1 MLAETEKA
9 PSAILHADFPTPSAR
24 ADSAGTSGDP
34 ARGASP
40 LSRRQACLLL
50 AGAPLLASGFVRALA
65 ASGVGV
71 GAGAIGAAGGLG
83 TGVALAE
90 EGTAAALASA
100 QEQYAQVQAQIDDLA
115 AQQQQLSIDL
125 DATLSAME
133 TKRGEI
139 DQTTADVEATQAEL
153 QRCQDELAGYVENG
167 YKYGDATTIDMLLS
181 SKTFEEL
188 VTNVFYLTKINDAE
202 VELIDHT
209 REVKRQL
216 EEQQAT
222 LEAEY
227 AELDGLREQQEGQLA
242 DMEAR
247 QNDAYVLL
255 NSLDAEVQA
264 LVEQYNQEL
273 IAQAQA
279 ANAAGSSG
287 GGEGGSGGESYGGG
301 SYGGGS
307 VSGSG
312 SASAVV
318 NACYS
323 TPSPGAGYCAAWV
336 TNVFLN
342 AGIGGFYGDACDMYA
357 SWCYSSDRGSLQ
369 PGMIVAVSS
378 HSHTSAGQVYGH
390 IGIYVGGG
398 VLMDNIG
405 SIRSIDVD
413 SWISYYGDT
422 VTPRWGW
429 LGGVA
434 LG

>member
-1 MLAETEKA
+1 MFTSAPHPIAEA
-9 PSAILHADFPTPSAR
+9 PAAPRS
-24 ADSAGTSGDP
+24 
-34 ARGASP
+34 
-40 LSRRQACLLL
+40 LSRRRALLL
-50 AGAPLLASGFVRALA
+50 FGAAPLV
-65 ASGVGV
+65 
-71 GAGAIGAAGGLG
+71 AAGVVHRLVSPLDSGAR
-83 TGVALAE
+83 VAVAE
-90 EGTAAALASA
+90 EATAAALSSA
-100 QEQYAQVQAQIDDLA
+100 QERYAQVQAQIDDLA
-115 AQQQQLSIDL
+115 WQQQQLSIEL
-125 DATLSAME
+125 DATLSAIE
-133 TKRGEI
+133 VKRGEI
-139 DQTTADVEATQAEL
+139 DQTTADIDVTQGEL
-153 QRCQDELAGYVENG
+153 QTCQDELAVYVENG
-167 YKYGDATTIDMLLS
+167 YKYGDATALDVLLS
-181 SKTFEEL
+181 SRTFEEL
-188 VTNVFYLTKINDAE
+188 STNIFYLAKINDAE
-202 VELIDHT
+202 VELINRT

-216 EEQQAT
+216 EEQQAA
-222 LEAEY
+222 LEAQY
-227 AELDGLREQQEGQLA
+227 AELDGLRQEQEAQLA

-255 NSLDAEVQA
+255 SGLDAEVQA
-264 LVEQYNQEL
+264 LTEQYNQEL

-279 ANAAGSSG
+279 AAEAHAAAEAAAAAAAGS
-287 GGEGGSGGESYGGG
+287 GGG
-301 SYGGGS
+301 SS
-307 VSGSG
+307 VVTGSG

-318 NACYS
+318 NACYA

-378 HSHTSAGQVYGH
+378 HSHTAAGQVYGH

-398 VLMDNIG
+398 TLMDNIG